1 MYCKYCGKKISD
13 DSMFCEHCGSKLDN
27 IAKENI
33 LKRDM
38 CSQGDRPY
46 VSTDGLASCEPITS

>member
-38 CSQGDRPY
+38 CAHRG
-46 VSTDGLASCEPITS
+46 TDPM